1 MQVNVFITIVTPAIE
16 VIIVL
21 NFVFVLHV
29 VGTHP
34 LPSEGLGE
42 AFSIYTY
49 LSIKQI
55 VAMMF
60 AELVTPVPRKTIV
73 FRIKL
78 LTFANRKKSPTRPPR
93 EGRSA
98 DSEIAPRSLEVSA
111 LKF

>member
-42 AFSIYTY
+42 AAFTY
-49 LSIKQI
+49 LSVKQI

-60 AELVTPVPRKTIV
+60 AELVTPAPRKTIV

-78 LTFANRKKSPTRPPR
+78 LTFANRKKQPHPTSPRGKECR
-93 EGRSA
+93 
-98 DSEIAPRSLEVSA
+98 
-111 LKF
+111 

>member
-42 AFSIYTY
+42 ATFTY

-55 VAMMF
+55 VTMMF

-73 FRIKL
+73 FRINL
-78 LTFANRKKSPTRPPR
+78 LTFANRKKQPHPTSPRGEECR
-93 EGRSA
+93 
-98 DSEIAPRSLEVSA
+98 
-111 LKF
+111 

>member
-42 AFSIYTY
+42 ATFTY

-55 VAMMF
+55 VTMAF
-60 AELVTPVPRKTIV
+60 AELITPVPRKTIV

-78 LTFANRKKSPTRPPR
+78 LTFANRKKQPHPTSPRGEEYR
-93 EGRSA
+93 
-98 DSEIAPRSLEVSA
+98 
-111 LKF
+111 

>member
-42 AFSIYTY
+42 AAFTY

-55 VAMMF
+55 VTMAF
-60 AELVTPVPRKTIV
+60 AKLVTSAPRKTIV

-78 LTFANRKKSPTRPPR
+78 LTFANRKKQPHPTSPRGEECKSRDCPKKF
-93 EGRSA
+93 RS
-98 DSEIAPRSLEVSA
+98 
-111 LKF
+111 

>member
-1 MQVNVFITIVTPAIE
+1 MTIVTPAIE

-42 AFSIYTY
+42 AAFTY

-55 VAMMF
+55 VTKAF

-73 FRIKL
+73 FRIKV
-78 LTFANRKKSPTRPPR
+78 LTFANRKKQPHQQLHPTSPR
-93 EGRSA
+93 GRNA
-98 DSEIAPRSLEVSA
+98 DSEIAPRS
-111 LKF
+111 